1 MGYNKE
7 NFKRIRAEYET
18 KAFAAQEEADARR
31 DELYAAIPELYEMDR
46 RLSQF
51 GLRIMKAALASENTE
66 EKIAELRAENERIT
80 RARATLLASR
90 GYPADYS
97 EPKYEC
103 TACRDTGYVGIKM
116 CSCMR
121 QRLVEAGMYSSGL
134 GALMQKQTFE
144 NFSCEYYRTSP
155 DAYRVMEDNYRY
167 LRRYAENF
175 TLEAGKAIP
184 ESLLFL
190 GGTGLGKTH
199 LSTAIAR
206 VVTER
211 GYDVFYNSAVGMI
224 SDFESRRFGNGVAAI
239 TTDDTSAYT
248 ACDLLIIDDLGTE
261 VVNQFTLSC
270 LYHVINTRLNLQK
283 PTIISTNLAPGEM
296 RKLYSDRISSRL
308 TGEFQ
313 VIPFYG
319 TDVRKQKL
327 QTK

>member
-18 KAFAAQEEADARR
+18 KAFAAQEAADARR

-51 GLRIMKAALASENTE
+51 GLRIMKAALASESTE

-80 RARATLLASR
+80 RARAALLVSR

-97 EPKYEC
+97 EPQYEC

-121 QRLVEAGMYSSGL
+121 ARLVEAGMYSSGL
-134 GALMQKQTFE
+134 GALMQKQTFQ
-144 NFSCEYYRTSP
+144 NFSCEYYRSSP

-167 LRRYAENF
+167 LCRYAENF
-175 TLEAGKAIP
+175 SIEAGKPIP

-211 GYDVFYNSAVGMI
+211 GYDVFYNRFQILKVAVSATVWQVPPPMI
-224 SDFESRRFGNGVAAI
+224 PLLTPSAI
-239 TTDDTSAYT
+239 
-248 ACDLLIIDDLGTE
+248 
-261 VVNQFTLSC
+261 F
-270 LYHVINTRLNLQK
+270 
-283 PTIISTNLAPGEM
+283 
-296 RKLYSDRISSRL
+296 
-308 TGEFQ
+308 
-313 VIPFYG
+313 
-319 TDVRKQKL
+319 
-327 QTK
+327 

>member
-1 MGYNKE
+1 MGYNKD

-31 DELYAAIPELYEMDR
+31 DELYMAIPELYEMDR

-51 GLRIMKAALASENTE
+51 GLRIMKAALAKENTE

-80 RARATLLASR
+80 SARATLLASH

-134 GALMQKQTFE
+134 GALMQKQTFA

-155 DAYRVMEDNYRY
+155 DAYRVMQDNYRY
-167 LRRYAENF
+167 LLRYAENF
-175 TLEAGKAIP
+175 ALEAGKAIP

-199 LSTAIAR
+199 LSLAIAKEVINGGFG
-206 VVTER
+206 VVYAPAQKLVSELEREHFSFSGTNAALKKYTE
-211 GYDVFYNSAVGMI
+211 
-224 SDFESRRFGNGVAAI
+224 
-239 TTDDTSAYT
+239 
-248 ACDLLIIDDLGTE
+248 CDLLIIDDLGAE
-261 VVNQFTLSC
+261 FPSQFTTAAIGNLINER
-270 LYHVINTRLNLQK
+270 LYENR
-283 PTIISTNLAPGEM
+283 PTIISTNLSVKELSERYSERTASRILGEY
-296 RKLYSDRISSRL
+296 RRL
-308 TGEFQ
+308 LFAGEDIRFLKN
-313 VIPFYG
+313 
-319 TDVRKQKL
+319 R
-327 QTK
+327 